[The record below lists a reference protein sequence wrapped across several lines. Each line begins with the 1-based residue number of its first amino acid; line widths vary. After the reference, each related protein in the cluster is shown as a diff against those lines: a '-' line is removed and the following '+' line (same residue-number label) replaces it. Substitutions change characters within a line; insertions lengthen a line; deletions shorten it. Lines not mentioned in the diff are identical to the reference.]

1 MVSVEIIKL
10 DGTICDKF
18 EHINKI
24 TYRKQVPGD
33 NNIVELSTDEDILT
47 HEFRFY
53 NDINFYSDNASYKVE
68 KKMIGELKISK
79 E

>member
-1 MVSVEIIKL
+1 MVGVEIIKP
-10 DGTICDKF
+10 DGTVCDKL
-18 EHINKI
+18 EHINRI

-33 NNIVELSTDEDILT
+33 NNNVELSTDEDILT

-53 NDINFYSDNASYKVE
+53 KDINFYSDNASYKVE
-68 KKMIGELKISK
+68 KKMIGELKITK